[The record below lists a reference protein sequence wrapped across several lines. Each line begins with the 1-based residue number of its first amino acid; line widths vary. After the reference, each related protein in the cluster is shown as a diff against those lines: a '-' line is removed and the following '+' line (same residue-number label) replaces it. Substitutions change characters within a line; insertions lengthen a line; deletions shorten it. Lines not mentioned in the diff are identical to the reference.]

1 MKIMNKILLSI
12 EAEKAL
18 LKDIIE
24 KPRNYLTQI
33 DFLISALKSQRNFSA
48 LEIKSLG
55 IQKYSLNT
63 HKDYINIYF
72 QESFS
77 VIDNLRKKAYKTLKN
92 IKINKENIRRRIPRS
107 VLDRNLTTKTIEH
120 NYLLMSIILNL
131 KSKLEFYANISN
143 DIKIKKDYE
152 IFINEIES
160 MLSLAN
166 GSQNI

>member
-1 MKIMNKILLSI
+1 MNKILLSI

-33 DFLISALKSQRNFSA
+33 DFLISALKNQRNFSA

-77 VIDNLRKKAYKTLKN
+77 VIDNLRKKAYKILKN
-92 IKINKENIRRRIPRS
+92 IKMNKENIRRRIPRS
-107 VLDRNLTTKTIEH
+107 ALDRNLTTKTIE
-120 NYLLMSIILNL
+120 
-131 KSKLEFYANISN
+131 
-143 DIKIKKDYE
+143 
-152 IFINEIES
+152 
-160 MLSLAN
+160 
-166 GSQNI
+166 